1 MAANRHTAYRA
12 ALATVCRDLLAARRP
27 GYDATRARALAA
39 LWLGWN
45 AEGDLGP
52 DDIDT
57 VLSSGKWPT
66 AEEAAARLDEVWPG
80 FKERQA
86 KYPDRER
93 ERALLDAVSQ
103 LLRRYEVIADD
114 AGERAL
120 AQLFMTD
127 SQTSLNDEAKA
138 YARDMFD
145 VLAVAA
151 QSMGAL
157 EAMTALQG
165 IESGERRGRK
175 PSAALDLWRLLC
187 HERGATDGPMTA
199 SSDGAGSNGG
209 AGSSRAAPVSEEA
222 AGASGGRG
230 VVLPS
235 THSASSSRAGGEAPA
250 RRGEAAASAAASQTV
265 SSPKDAAGPARD
277 SFAAAVPSSHRATAS
292 IFTHPL
298 ARVQSALLGLHLSRV
313 RAIIMPDNMARPIQ
327 PPTAAELAA
336 FKAHQPELLRVSSR
350 YVAGAALRATIA
362 PVASTLG
369 LKVRQSRQPVE
380 QPSAP
385 QAQLSV
391 PTGRS
396 GQAAAATSG
405 GPAGVAPA
413 PAVAAAGVP
422 SRCAGDTRVP
432 AELAETVVVRM
443 LESVGLL
450 LEAAERSEAAGRGGS
465 GSSRSSS
472 AGSDGDS

>member
-1 MAANRHTAYRA
+1 
-12 ALATVCRDLLAARRP
+12 
-27 GYDATRARALAA
+27 
-39 LWLGWN
+39 
-45 AEGDLGP
+45 
-52 DDIDT
+52 
-57 VLSSGKWPT
+57 
-66 AEEAAARLDEVWPG
+66 
-80 FKERQA
+80 
-86 KYPDRER
+86 
-93 ERALLDAVSQ
+93 
-103 LLRRYEVIADD
+103 
-114 AGERAL
+114 
-120 AQLFMTD
+120 
-127 SQTSLNDEAKA
+127 
-138 YARDMFD
+138 
-145 VLAVAA
+145 
-151 QSMGAL
+151 
-157 EAMTALQG
+157 
-165 IESGERRGRK
+165 
-175 PSAALDLWRLLC
+175 
-187 HERGATDGPMTA
+187 
-199 SSDGAGSNGG
+199 
-209 AGSSRAAPVSEEA
+209 
-222 AGASGGRG
+222 
-230 VVLPS
+230 
-235 THSASSSRAGGEAPA
+235 
-250 RRGEAAASAAASQTV
+250 
-265 SSPKDAAGPARD
+265 
-277 SFAAAVPSSHRATAS
+277 
-292 IFTHPL
+292 
-298 ARVQSALLGLHLSRV
+298 
-313 RAIIMPDNMARPIQ
+313 MPDNMARPIQ